1 LTIVTVI
8 IIKKSFISALSTTI
22 GGQVVPLDFSV
33 ISPDGANEVLA
44 AVGDVLTDDKVCVN
58 AACSYWLSRTD

>member
-1 LTIVTVI
+1 
-8 IIKKSFISALSTTI
+8 
-22 GGQVVPLDFSV
+22 VPLDFSV